1 MFGNREDAARQLAQ
15 ALGQWR
21 GRRPL
26 VLAIPRGALPMGE
39 ILADVLDG
47 ELDVVLVRKIG
58 APYQPEFALAAVDE
72 TGALH
77 WTPGVGPHAAD
88 PVWLEHEKL
97 AQLELL
103 RRRRERYR
111 RGREGIDP
119 AGRVVIVVDDGL
131 ATGSTMVAALH
142 ATRARGPERL
152 ICAVPVAAAEA
163 VERVSPYADEVVCL
177 ATPAHFHAVSQFY
190 REFPQIEDE
199 EAERIL
205 ARAAKPAGSGR

>member
-1 MFGNREDAARQLAQ
+1 MFENREDAARQLAQ

-26 VLAIPRGALPMGE
+26 VLAIPRGALPMGQV
-39 ILADVLDG
+39 LAEALDG

-58 APYQPEFALAAVDE
+58 APHQPEFALAAVDE

-77 WTPGVGPHAAD
+77 WTPGVKPQSVD

-97 AQLELL
+97 GQLELL

-111 RGREGIDP
+111 RGRAGVDP

-142 ATRARGPERL
+142 ATRARSPERL
-152 ICAVPVAAAEA
+152 ICAVPVGAPEA
-163 VERVSPYADEVVCL
+163 VERVRPYADEVVCL
-177 ATPAHFHAVSQFY
+177 ATPDHFHAVSQFY
-190 REFPQIEDE
+190 RKFPQIEDE

-205 ARAAKPAGSGR
+205 ALAGKPAGSGP